1 MGPRVHQRRSA
12 VPSKTISALAAV
24 AALALGTAACGGGSN
39 GSGSGSSSQQASGPA
54 TGTITIWARDAQK
67 TFMSQL
73 VDDYNKSHKA
83 QAKLSIIPSAQFVQ
97 KFGTA
102 AASGSAPDVASIDLV
117 FLPYFASQGAL
128 EDITSVANSL
138 PYKDSLSPAHR
149 KLATFENKTYA
160 LPFTAEASVL
170 YYNKDLFKKA
180 GLDPKKPPTTTAE
193 ILADAKKLR
202 ALGKDTYG
210 FAFAG
215 ACGGCNVFEFTPHV
229 WASGGDVLS
238 ADGKKAT
245 LDTPQVTDALQ
256 FYHDMFAAGVMP
268 SGVKTDSGSQQA
280 PTFSSGKLGMTP
292 LGAFAVSTF
301 KGSKVNFGV
310 APLPGKDGGTASFAG
325 GDEIAVPS
333 GSKNK
338 PAAQEFVK
346 WATDEAA
353 QTVLAKQGIVP
364 VRTDLI
370 DKIYAPLDPRY
381 KLFGEMM
388 AKGKTPYS
396 VVENAI
402 FNDNNGPWIKMINQA
417 VFTGNIQQAQA
428 SGQKAAQSLIDQ
440 GT

>member
-1 MGPRVHQRRSA
+1 MRI
-12 VPSKTISALAAV
+12 KTISVLAAV
-24 AALALGTAACGGGSN
+24 AALALGTVACGGS
-39 GSGSGSSSQQASGPA
+39 SGSSSSGGASTQGSGPA

-67 TFMSQL
+67 TFMGQL
-73 VDDYNKSHKA
+73 VDAYNKSHKA

-128 EDITSVANSL
+128 EDITDLADSL
-138 PYKDSLSPAHR
+138 PYKNSLSPSHR
-149 KLATFENKTYA
+149 RLATYESKTYA

-180 GLDPKKPPTTTAE
+180 GIAKPPTNYAE
-193 ILADAKKLR
+193 ILADAKKIR
-202 ALGKDTYG
+202 ALGGDTYG

-215 ACGGCNVFEFTPHV
+215 ACGGCNIFELTPHI

-238 ADGKKAT
+238 ADGKKAM

-256 FYHDMFAAGVMP
+256 FYRDMYTAGVMP
-268 SGVKTDSGSQQA
+268 PSVKTDSGTSQA

-301 KGSKVNFGV
+301 KASKVHFGV
-310 APLPGKDGGTASFAG
+310 TPLPGKDGGTGSFAG
-325 GDEIAVPS
+325 GDEIAIPA
-333 GSKNK
+333 GAKNK
-338 PAAQEFVK
+338 AAAQEFVK
-346 WATDEAA
+346 WATSEAA

-364 VRTDLI
+364 VRTDLV

-396 VVENAI
+396 EVENAI

-417 VFTGNIQQAQA
+417 VLTGNLKGAQA
-428 SGQKAAQSLIDQ
+428 TGQKAAQSLIDQ
-440 GT
+440 GS

>member
-1 MGPRVHQRRSA
+1 MSHERRTK
-12 VPSKTISALAAV
+12 VRFKTIGAIAAIVSCAV
-24 AALALGTAACGGGSN
+24 AIAACGGSDE
-39 GSGSGSSSQQASGPA
+39 STDQTASGPA
-54 TGTITIWARDAQK
+54 KGTITIWARDAQK
-67 TFMSQL
+67 TFMGKL
-73 VDDYNKSHKA
+73 VDAYNGSHKA

-128 EDITSVANSL
+128 EDITDLANGL

-149 KLATFENKTYA
+149 KLATFEGKTYA

-180 GLDPKKPPTTTAE
+180 GLNPNKPPTNYAE
-193 ILADAKKLR
+193 ILSDAKKLH
-202 ALGKDTYG
+202 ALGKGTYG

-245 LDTPQVTDALQ
+245 LDTPEVTDGLQ
-256 FYHDMFAAGVMP
+256 FYRDLYAAGVMP
-268 SGVKTDSGSQQA
+268 PGVKTDSGNQQA
-280 PTFSSGKLGMTP
+280 PTFSSGKVGMTP
-292 LGAFAVSTF
+292 LGAFAVATF
-301 KGSKVNFGV
+301 KAAKVNFGV
-310 APLPGKDGGTASFAG
+310 APLPGKDGSTGSFAG
-325 GDEIAVPS
+325 GDEIAIPS
-333 GSKNK
+333 GSNNK

-353 QTVLAKQGIVP
+353 QTVLAKEGIVP

-417 VFTGNIQQAQA
+417 VFTGDIKQAQA
-428 SGQKAAQSLIDQ
+428 SGQQAAQSLIDQ

>member
-1 MGPRVHQRRSA
+1 VRT
-12 VPSKTISALAAV
+12 KTISALAAA
-24 AALALGTAACGGGSN
+24 AALALGVVACGGSDN
-39 GSGSGSSSQQASGPA
+39 SGSSDQKASSSGPA

-67 TFMSQL
+67 TFMGKL
-73 VDDYNKSHKA
+73 VDAYNSSHKA

-128 EDITSVANSL
+128 EDITDLADSL

-149 KLATFENKTYA
+149 KLATYEGKTYA
-160 LPFTAEASVL
+160 LPFTAEGSVL

-180 GLDPKKPPTTTAE
+180 GIKNPPTTTAE
-193 ILADAKKLR
+193 ILADAKKIR
-202 ALGKDTYG
+202 ALGPKYYG

-215 ACGGCNVFEFTPHV
+215 ACGGCNIFEFTPHI

-238 ADGKKAT
+238 SDGKKAM
-245 LDTPQVTDALQ
+245 LDTPEVTQALQ
-256 FYHDMFAAGVMP
+256 FYRDMYTAGVMP
-268 SGVKTDSGSQQA
+268 PAVKTDSGNAQA

-301 KGSKVNFGV
+301 KAAKVNFDV
-310 APLPGKDGGTASFAG
+310 TPIPGFDGDNSSFAG
-325 GDEIAVPS
+325 GDEIAIPS

-338 PAAQEFVK
+338 AAAQEFVK
-346 WATDEAA
+346 WATDEQA
-353 QTVLAKQGIVP
+353 QTVLAKEGIVP
-364 VRTDLI
+364 VRVDLI

-381 KLFGEMM
+381 KTFGEMM
-388 AKGKTPYS
+388 AKGHTPYS

-402 FNDNNGPWIKMINQA
+402 FNDNNGPWIKMINKA
-417 VFTGNIQQAQA
+417 VFTGDIKGAQA
-428 SGQKAAQSLIDQ
+428 DGQKAAQSLIDQ